1 MLLLRGPAPTPIIEP
16 MPTDV
21 LGRSGLLARLVPKRF
36 RKSKPLVPVV
46 RLYGAIGGGYPGTS
60 SITLPGVAGQ
70 LEQAFEADGAKAVAL
85 LIRSPGGSAA
95 QSHMIFQR
103 IKALAAENEVKVYA
117 FVEDLGASGGY
128 MIACAADEIYADA
141 SSVVGSIGVVS
152 SGFGFTGL
160 IDKLGVERRVHT
172 AGLSKAMLDP
182 FLPENA
188 GDIARLKEL
197 QREVHDM
204 FIALVK
210 ASRGSRLAAPDEELF
225 NGAFWAGQSALKL
238 GLIDGL
244 GDVRG
249 VMRRMFGD
257 EVDLRVVAPPGRGG
271 LLRFILP
278 QSESASAPPALS
290 LVDPEQLMGALE
302 ARALWSRYGL

>member
-1 MLLLRGPAPTPIIEP
+1 

-21 LGRSGLLARLVPKRF
+21 LGHGGLLARITPSFL
-36 RKSKPLVPVV
+36 RKPKPLVPVV

-70 LEQAFEADGAKAVAL
+70 LEQAFEAPGAKAVAL

-95 QSHMIFQR
+95 QSHMIYQR
-103 IKALAAENEVKVYA
+103 IRALAAENEIKVYA

-128 MIACAADEIYADA
+128 MIACAADEIFADA

-152 SGFGFTGL
+152 AGFGFTGL

-182 FLPENA
+182 FKPENPD
-188 GDIARLKEL
+188 DIARLKEL

-210 ASRGSRLAAPDEELF
+210 ASRKDRLKAPDEELF
-225 NGAFWAGQSALKL
+225 NGAFWAGASALKL

-244 GDVRG
+244 GDVRA
-249 VMRRMFGD
+249 VMRQKLGD
-257 EVDLRVVAPPGRGG
+257 EVDLRIVPAPGRSG
-271 LLRFILP
+271 LLRYILP
-278 QSESASAPPALS
+278 QGRADHAADLS
-290 LVDPEQLMGALE
+290 LIDPERLIGALE